1 MVTYLVNIK
10 NLISV
15 QCLCESNSYI
25 MAEFVYET
33 KLVKN
38 KTCHYFHQDSGF
50 KYRRKDRKPSGVA
63 YFICMK
69 ETIGC
74 KATLKVKYEMEN
86 IDREP
91 TITR

>member
-1 MVTYLVNIK
+1 
-10 NLISV
+10 
-15 QCLCESNSYI
+15 

-74 KATLKVKYEMEN
+74 KATL
-86 IDREP
+86 
-91 TITR
+91 